1 MPGADIA
8 FIFGPLIVLVLL
20 LCGWSVYRLLGMW
33 LVDRTLSGFEL
44 MMIVGVMLVL
54 IALSFSMQGL
64 AAVGPIILLA
74 LVVGAIPLL
83 PIASEAI
90 RGRRLLRADIL
101 NLKAALK
108 RQPDV
113 PYPHL
118 RLGQIYEEQEDWER
132 AIEHYRAY
140 VEMHELSAQAKRRL
154 ERCLARKRRE
164 EMGLRVCA
172 VCGAENQPGR
182 ARCIECGFYLK
193 GAVEILDTLVTP
205 EMMRLWRWLIVVFL
219 VPGLIVGLLADI
231 ISPVVSV
238 VMLSVSVIATM
249 IFLYGRM
256 RSEGGPV
263 R

>member
-90 RGRRLLRADIL
+90 GGD
-101 NLKAALK
+101 
-108 RQPDV
+108 
-113 PYPHL
+113 
-118 RLGQIYEEQEDWER
+118 G
-132 AIEHYRAY
+132 
-140 VEMHELSAQAKRRL
+140 
-154 ERCLARKRRE
+154 CCAR
-164 EMGLRVCA
+164 
-172 VCGAENQPGR
+172 
-182 ARCIECGFYLK
+182 
-193 GAVEILDTLVTP
+193 TSST
-205 EMMRLWRWLIVVFL
+205 
-219 VPGLIVGLLADI
+219 
-231 ISPVVSV
+231 
-238 VMLSVSVIATM
+238 
-249 IFLYGRM
+249 
-256 RSEGGPV
+256 
-263 R
+263 